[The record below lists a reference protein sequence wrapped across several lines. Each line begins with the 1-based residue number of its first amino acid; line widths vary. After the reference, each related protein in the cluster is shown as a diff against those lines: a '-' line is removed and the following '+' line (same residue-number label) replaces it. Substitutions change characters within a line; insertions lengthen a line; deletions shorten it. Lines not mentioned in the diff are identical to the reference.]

1 MNYSDDMG
9 SVFLHLDLDQP
20 VSGYGGMIV
29 AVFSKAVTRLF
40 IINARISCLVCH
52 VMRVPIHF
60 VKLTLELAQVDQ
72 PMVANDP
79 VGRGKEFREKV

>member
-40 IINARISCLVCH
+40 IINARISVWC
-52 VMRVPIHF
+52 VMS
-60 VKLTLELAQVDQ
+60 
-72 PMVANDP
+72 
-79 VGRGKEFREKV
+79 